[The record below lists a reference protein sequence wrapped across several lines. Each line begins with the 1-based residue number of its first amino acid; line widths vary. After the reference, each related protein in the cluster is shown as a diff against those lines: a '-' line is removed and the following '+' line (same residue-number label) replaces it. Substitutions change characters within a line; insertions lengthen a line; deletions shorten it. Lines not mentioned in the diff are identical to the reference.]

1 MWFDEIVQKF
11 FYIVD
16 ISLSIKKFLSIG
28 VDLIIRYKKSNSMR
42 VSVSYLDYVR
52 QIKEITS
59 IDRRDSRNKVITTS
73 SHTIP
78 RCNRRLY
85 NR

>member
-1 MWFDEIVQKF
+1 VWFDEIVQKF

-28 VDLIIRYKKSNSMR
+28 VDLIICYKKSNSMR

>member
-16 ISLSIKKFLSIG
+16 VSLSIKKFLSIG
-28 VDLIIRYKKSNSMR
+28 VDLIIRYKRSNSMR
-42 VSVSYLDYVR
+42 ISVSYLDYVL
-52 QIKEITS
+52 QIKEITL
-59 IDRRDSRNKVITTS
+59 IDRRDSGIKLSRHH
-73 SHTIP
+73 HTL
-78 RCNRRLY
+78 CNRRLY